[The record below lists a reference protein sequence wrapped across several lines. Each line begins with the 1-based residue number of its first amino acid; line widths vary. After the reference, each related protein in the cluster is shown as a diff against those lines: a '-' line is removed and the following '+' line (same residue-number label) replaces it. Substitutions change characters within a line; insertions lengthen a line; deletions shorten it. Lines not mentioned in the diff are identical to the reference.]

1 MLRQGQG
8 GAVRALIGLGLA
20 ASLSTAELLGGGM
33 PVSQTEQSSPDRVQ
47 RVRSIVNQYCVT
59 CHNGT
64 RKAAG
69 LELDLLD
76 VANVEADPETW
87 EKVVGKLRAGAMPPA
102 GARRP
107 QPADYELVASHLE
120 TSLDRA
126 AAASPNPGRGAVAR
140 LNRAEYTNAIRDL
153 LALEID
159 GQSMLPADDSGY
171 GFDNIADVLST
182 SPALLERYLSAAQ
195 KISRQ
200 AIGAAVV
207 RPSVESYPLHN
218 DYRQDGRMGEDFAF
232 GTRGG
237 LAVRH
242 YFPADGEY
250 VLKIRL
256 QRQANKD
263 VGPIRGTTKQETLE
277 VRLDGVRI
285 AEFTVG
291 GPGSDDAAS
300 SLMEDERMDDAL
312 ETRFAAKRGA
322 RRISVTFTD
331 LGLVPETLRPRL
343 PVRNWAYTYSTQT
356 QMGVDRFTIGGPYDV
371 SGFAETESGRR
382 IFVCR
387 PSAPSDADACATNIL
402 TTLAR
407 RAYRRPVTKT
417 DLDPLLHFYR
427 VGSSKGGFEAGIE
440 LALTRI
446 LVSPHFLFRT
456 EAPPAGVSPGEA
468 YAVSELALASR
479 LSFFLWSSIPD
490 DGLLDLASRGE
501 LRAPIVL
508 VAQVRRMFADDRAQ
522 ALISD
527 FFGQWLYL
535 RNIQLVV
542 PDAKR
547 FPDFD
552 NNLRDAFQKE
562 TELFVESQLREDRS
576 VTELLTAN
584 YTFLNERLAQ
594 HYGIPGVYGS
604 HFRRVTYPDRARGG
618 LLGHGSLL
626 TVTSYA
632 DRTSPVMRGKWVL
645 ENILGTPPPPPP
657 ADVPALDESA
667 GGDQPQSTRQR
678 MERHRRN
685 PVCATCHQLMDPI
698 GFALENF
705 DAIGRWRIEDKG
717 APIDASGALGDGSE
731 FNGPAELRG
740 LLARRQQ
747 QFATTVIE
755 KLLTYALGRG
765 LEYYDA
771 PAVRA
776 IEREAAEHGYRWS
789 AIIAGVVDNVPFQ
802 MRRSQ

>member
-1 MLRQGQG
+1 MLRQGYG
-8 GAVRALIGLGLA
+8 RGVWAIVGLALA
-20 ASLSTAELLGGGM
+20 ASLGTTQTHGRSMAA
-33 PVSQTEQSSPDRVQ
+33 SQTEQSSPDRVE
-47 RVRSIVNQYCVT
+47 RVSSIVGQYCVT
-59 CHNGT
+59 CHNGNQKT
-64 RKAAG
+64 AG
-69 LELDLLD
+69 LALDLLD
-76 VANVEADPETW
+76 VANVEAHPETW
-87 EKVVGKLRAGAMPPA
+87 EKVVRKLRAGAMPPA

-107 QPADYELVASHLE
+107 QPADYEFVASYLE
-120 TSLDRA
+120 ASLDRA

-140 LNRAEYTNAIRDL
+140 LNRAEYTNTIRDL
-153 LALEID
+153 LGLEID

-195 KISRQ
+195 KISRR
-200 AIGAAVV
+200 AIGAPAV
-207 RPSVESYPLHN
+207 RPSVETYALHN

-256 QRQANKD
+256 QRQANKEA
-263 VGPIRGTTKQETLE
+263 GPIRGTTKRQTLE

-285 AEFTVG
+285 AQFTIG
-291 GPGSDDAAS
+291 GPGSAEATS
-300 SLMEDERMDDAL
+300 YLMEDEKLDDVL

-322 RRISVTFTD
+322 RHVSVTFTD

-356 QMGVDRFTIGGPYDV
+356 QMGVGRFIIEGPYDI
-371 SGFAETESGRR
+371 SGFAETETRRR

-387 PSAPSDADACATNIL
+387 PSAPSEADACATNIL

-407 RAYRRPVTKT
+407 RAYRRPVTKA

-427 VGSSKGGFEAGIE
+427 VGSGKAGFEAGIE
-440 LALTRI
+440 LALARI

-456 EAPPAGVSPGEA
+456 EAPPAGVRPGET
-468 YAVSELALASR
+468 YTVSELALASR

-490 DGLLDLASRGE
+490 NELLELAGRGE
-501 LRAPIVL
+501 LRAPGVL
-508 VAQVRRMFADDRAQ
+508 EAQVQRMFADDRA
-522 ALISD
+522 ASLISN
-527 FFGQWLYL
+527 FVGQWLHL

-552 NNLRDAFQKE
+552 NNLRKAFQEE
-562 TELFVESQLREDRS
+562 TERFVESQLHEDRS

-584 YTFLNERLAQ
+584 YTFLNERLAR
-594 HYGIPGVYGS
+594 HYEIPGVYGS
-604 HFRRVTYPDRARGG
+604 HFRRVTYPDRARAG

-657 ADVPALDESA
+657 AEVPALDEGTA
-667 GGDQPQSTRQR
+667 GDRPRSIRQR
-678 MERHRRN
+678 MEQHRGN
-685 PVCATCHQLMDPI
+685 PVCATCHKLMDPI
-698 GFALENF
+698 GFGLENF
-705 DAIGRWRIEDKG
+705 DAIGRWRIDDMG
-717 APIDASGALGDGSE
+717 TPIDASGALADGSE

-740 LLARRQQ
+740 LLARRQR
-747 QFATTVIE
+747 QFAITVIE

-776 IEREAAEHGYRWS
+776 IAREAADHEYRWS
-789 AIIAGVVDNVPFQ
+789 AIIAGIVHNVPFQ